1 MKSKILI
8 IDDDNLVSISLK
20 KALIRLDFEV
30 EACLNADEA
39 FDFIA
44 SFEPDV
50 ILLDIYLTSTNG
62 IELLKKMRSQ
72 GISTPVIMITGYAD
86 VNIAVQA
93 IKAGAQDF
101 LLKPL
106 DLEQLRIVV
115 NNSVEKIELNKEVNK
130 LKSLLQEDQLSAE
143 FFGKSKKIQ
152 KIVSFAE
159 KVAKSSD
166 TTVLIEGES

>member
-1 MKSKILI
+1 MMKSKILI

-143 FFGKSKKIQ
+143 FFGKS
-152 KIVSFAE
+152 
-159 KVAKSSD
+159 
-166 TTVLIEGES
+166 